1 MYISKMK
8 QSKIPILIILITVG
22 FISIAFSEIIE
33 KIYAVV
39 NGEIITYSE
48 LKNAEIELTNV
59 LRQQFPDD
67 QLAEKIKEM
76 KKNLLDR
83 LIDQKIV
90 LSVAKEK
97 NYNVDAEL
105 EYIIKDIKKKNNI
118 SSDEEL
124 KKAIRAQ
131 GIDYD
136 EWKKQLKETS
146 MQHMLIREEIGS
158 KIKIDNAEIMEYY
171 KNNIKDFTKPM
182 EFSLNCIYLDKEKN
196 MDAAALSEKMQTID
210 SELDESNF
218 EEVAKKY
225 SQLPGSENN
234 YFLGAFNE
242 GELDAKIEEAALK
255 IKKGERS
262 SWIETD
268 NGWYIIQLLNR
279 KEPELIEYKTVR
291 GDIENKLSAKEQ
303 NARLKEYIEQLKQ
316 ESHIKIYEEFK

>member
-1 MYISKMK
+1 MSA
-8 QSKIPILIILITVG
+8 
-22 FISIAFSEIIE
+22 AFSEIIE

-48 LKNAEIELTNV
+48 LKNAEIELSSV
-59 LRQQFPDD
+59 LRQQYSDD
-67 QLAEKIKEM
+67 QLAEKIEEM
-76 KKNLLDR
+76 KKNLLNR
-83 LIDQKIV
+83 LIDQKII

-97 NYNVDAEL
+97 NYNVDAEV
-105 EYIIKDIKKKNNI
+105 EFIIKDIKKKNNI

-124 KKAIRAQ
+124 QKAIRAQ

-182 EFSLNCIYLDKEKN
+182 EFSLNCIYLEKAKN
-196 MDAAALSEKMQTID
+196 LDPTALSEKMQTID
-210 SELDESNF
+210 SELMESNF
-218 EEVAKKY
+218 EEVAKKH

-234 YFLGAFNE
+234 YFLGDFKQ
-242 GELDAKIEEAALK
+242 GELDTKIEEAALK
-255 IKKGERS
+255 LKKGERS
-262 SWIETD
+262 SWIETE

-291 GDIENKLSAKEQ
+291 DDIENKLSAKEQ
-303 NARLKEYIEQLKQ
+303 NAKLQEYIEQLKK
-316 ESHIKIYEEFK
+316 ESHIKIYEEYK

>member
-1 MYISKMK
+1 MS
-8 QSKIPILIILITVG
+8 V
-22 FISIAFSEIIE
+22 AFSEIIE

-48 LKNAEIELTNV
+48 LKNAEIELTGV
-59 LRQQFPDD
+59 LRQQYSDD
-67 QLAEKIKEM
+67 QLTEKIEEM
-76 KKNLLDR
+76 KKNLLNR
-83 LIDQKIV
+83 LIDQKII

-97 NYNVDAEL
+97 NYNVDAEV
-105 EYIIKDIKKKNNI
+105 EFIIKDIKKKNNI
-118 SSDEEL
+118 NSDEEL

-136 EWKKQLKETS
+136 EWIKQLKETS

-171 KNNIKDFTKPM
+171 KNNIKDFTKPR
-182 EFSLNCIYLDKEKN
+182 EFSLNCIYLEKEKN
-196 MDAAALSEKMQTID
+196 QNLAALSEKMQTID
-210 SELDESNF
+210 SELRESNF
-218 EEVAKKY
+218 EEVAKKH
-225 SQLPGSENN
+225 SQLQGSKNN
-234 YFLGAFNE
+234 YFLGEFKQ
-242 GELDAKIEEAALK
+242 GELDANIEEAALK
-255 IKKGERS
+255 LKKGEHS

-291 GDIENKLSAKEQ
+291 GDIENELSAKEQ
-303 NARLKEYIEQLKQ
+303 DAKLQEYIEELKK

>member
-1 MYISKMK
+1 MK

>member
-1 MYISKMK
+1 MS
-8 QSKIPILIILITVG
+8 V
-22 FISIAFSEIIE
+22 AFSEIIE

-48 LKNAEIELTNV
+48 LKNAEIELTGV
-59 LRQQFPDD
+59 LRQQYSDD
-67 QLAEKIKEM
+67 QLTEKIEEM
-76 KKNLLDR
+76 KKNLLNR
-83 LIDQKIV
+83 LIDQKII

-97 NYNVDAEL
+97 NYNVDAEV
-105 EYIIKDIKKKNNI
+105 EFIIKDIKKKNNI
-118 SSDEEL
+118 NSDEEL

-136 EWKKQLKETS
+136 EWIKQLKETS

-182 EFSLNCIYLDKEKN
+182 EFSLNCIYLEKEKN
-196 MDAAALSEKMQTID
+196 QNLAALSEKMQTID
-210 SELDESNF
+210 SELRESNF
-218 EEVAKKY
+218 EEVAKKH
-225 SQLPGSENN
+225 SQLQGSENN
-234 YFLGAFNE
+234 YFLGEFKQ
-242 GELDAKIEEAALK
+242 GELDANIEEAALK
-255 IKKGERS
+255 LKKGERS

-291 GDIENKLSAKEQ
+291 GDIENELSAKEQ
-303 NARLKEYIEQLKQ
+303 NARLQEYIEQLKK